1 MFAISDFVF
10 LSAFDIAPIIMFSSS
25 QSSAMGYLWFS
36 CAILQ
41 PRSDESASLISTKTE
56 RHAQMSKIEES
67 ITDNCHFQRNGN
79 ENRYTHNVK
88 VMSKLKETHSILD
101 MSTQQIIAAK
111 EEISEVISL
120 VRTGTLND
128 D

>member
-1 MFAISDFVF
+1 
-10 LSAFDIAPIIMFSSS
+10 
-25 QSSAMGYLWFS
+25 
-36 CAILQ
+36 
-41 PRSDESASLISTKTE
+41 
-56 RHAQMSKIEES
+56 MSKIEES

>member
-1 MFAISDFVF
+1 M
-10 LSAFDIAPIIMFSSS
+10 
-25 QSSAMGYLWFS
+25 
-36 CAILQ
+36 
-41 PRSDESASLISTKTE
+41 LIKYSTKTE
-56 RHAQMSKIEES
+56 RHAQMSTIEES

-79 ENRYTHNVK
+79 ENEYTHNVK
-88 VMSKLKETHSILD
+88 VMSKLKETHSILENSE
-101 MSTQQIIAAK
+101 MRTQKIIAAK